1 MKIAV
6 LSNTFSEYGSKEVGS
21 KEVEEDLT
29 VTGNAVIEALQSF
42 GHEAK
47 FYDVNEKTFELLRKA
62 KVDFA
67 FNVCERF
74 NGNSFFEPHVA
85 AMLELLGIPYTGSGP
100 LALALCMNKV
110 RVKEILAH
118 NGIPTPRFQVFTSRN
133 KKLDP
138 ELTFPLIVKPSC
150 MDNSIGIMNDSV
162 VYSEK
167 ELRSKIGYI
176 NNVYGQ
182 PALVEEYID
191 GRELAVGVL
200 GNGANATV
208 LPISEYTFSNLP
220 ESMNKIL
227 CYDAK
232 WNQESE
238 IYKGSSE
245 ICPAELP
252 KYVESR
258 IRKIAL
264 DVYKLLEVRD
274 YGRVDLRLS
283 KDGIPYVLEMNPNP
297 GISADNTIPKAA
309 SSVGWTYNE
318 MIHEIFVQ
326 ALERHDKRGTSPS
339 KLEQMKA
346 TVQAAQNA
354 LLVHQTMPAKTET
367 KAEEAATAASTL
379 YMV

>member
-6 LSNTFSEYGSKEVGS
+6 LSNSFSEYNN

-29 VTGNAVIEALQSF
+29 VTGSAVVEALQSF

-85 AMLELLGIPYTGSGP
+85 AMLELLGIPHTGSGP

-118 NGIPTPRFQVFTSRN
+118 NGIPTPKFQVFTSRN

-138 ELTFPLIVKPSC
+138 ELKFPLIVKPSC
-150 MDNSIGIMNDSV
+150 MDNSIGITNDCV
-162 VYSEK
+162 VNTEK
-167 ELRSKIGYI
+167 ELRSKVGYI

-208 LPISEYTFSNLP
+208 FPISEYTFGELP
-220 ESMNKIL
+220 ENMHKIL
-227 CYDAK
+227 DYDAK
-232 WNQESE
+232 WNQESD
-238 IYKGSSE
+238 IFKGSTE

-252 KYVESR
+252 KYVEAK

-297 GISADNTIPKAA
+297 GISADNTLPKAA
-309 SSVGWTYNE
+309 KAVGWTYNE

-326 ALERHDKRGTSPS
+326 ASDRHDKRGEMVS
-339 KLEQMKA
+339 KLELMKA
-346 TVQAAQNA
+346 AAAAQAA
-354 LLVHQTMPAKTET
+354 LVAQQVPV
-367 KAEEAATAASTL
+367 KAEEGASTL
-379 YMV
+379 